1 MRITSKPDDPLCR
14 SGPYSVFIHH
24 ADDAPRRRD
33 WRIPHRRL
41 EYWLLVVSLGG
52 EERIRVDG
60 VDYPVPAGASYLIQ
74 PGQLHDLGSQR
85 GNIPVWLHFDL
96 LFDPRRAEPRRFGGP
111 YDSEL
116 GERVV
121 HLQPDAGRLWGVEL
135 PVLVP
140 APLDAVCREEIPMA
154 VREVR
159 AGLPGRLMAE
169 ARLAMLLAR
178 LVGQVWE
185 RTAGQRPDD
194 DLDRLTRAEAVAR
207 HRLDTGFGLEAFAA
221 AAGLGRSRFCQLY
234 ARLRGEAPGAF
245 LRRERQTRAE
255 SLLRSTDLPL
265 AQIANLVGFRDATV
279 FVRAFR
285 RARGITPGAWRSAPG
300 R

>member
-1 MRITSKPDDPLCR
+1 MMNKRKPEDLLSIR
-14 SGPYSVFIHH
+14 GPYGVFIHH
-24 ADDAPRRRD
+24 ADDSARPRG
-33 WRIPHRRL
+33 WRIAHRRL
-41 EYWLLVVSLGG
+41 EFWLLVVSLDG

-60 VDYPVPAGASYLIQ
+60 RDQVVPPGGCYLIQ

-85 GNIPVWLHFDL
+85 GNIPVWIHFDL
-96 LFDPRRAEPRRFGGP
+96 LFDPRRAETRHFAGP

-116 GERVV
+116 GERAV
-121 HLQPDAGRLWGVEL
+121 HLQPDARRLWGVDL

-140 APLDAVCREEIPMA
+140 EPLGALFRDEVPAA
-154 VREVR
+154 VRDFR
-159 AGLPGRLMAE
+159 AGLPGRLLAE
-169 ARLAMLLAR
+169 ARVAMLLAR

-185 RTAGQRPDD
+185 RSAGQRPDD

-207 HRLDTGFGLEAFAA
+207 QRLDTGFGLEAFAA

-234 ARLRGEAPGAF
+234 ARLRGEPPGTF
-245 LRRERQTRAE
+245 LRREQQVRAE
-255 SLLRSTDLPL
+255 SLLRGTDLPL
-265 AQIANLVGFRDATV
+265 AQIANLVGFSDATV

-285 RARGITPGAWRSAPG
+285 RAHGVTPGVWRSAPG